1 MYLLSFMCIANLA
14 AQSREDL
21 ERQRRHIQQ
30 EIAELQ
36 ETQASIQK
44 DKKANLAQLALIQN
58 KIKKRNAVIN
68 NINSQVQLIDNNI
81 FSNNREIYRLKKQV
95 DTLKEQYAKTL
106 VYAYQNRS
114 SYDMINFLFSAT
126 TFNDAIRRIQYLK
139 SYRGYREEQ
148 VQNIQKTQQLLV
160 DKINTL
166 NENKKEKSK
175 VLQEQSKEMKTL
187 QGEKEEQNSY
197 VAKLKAREKELTKE
211 MAAKRR
217 VANNLQN
224 AIAAIVKREIEAARK
239 REIEEAKKAAAAA
252 KAAEAKSGN
261 TTTTGTAATTA
272 PKTSSTPGR
281 KYNVLESTPE
291 VTKVSVN
298 FEANRRNLPWPVDK
312 GTIAIPFGNTK
323 IEGTNITENNQWV
336 TIATVAG
343 SNVKSVFEGVVTT
356 VYDIQGSMT
365 VTIKHGKY
373 FTTYYNLTGVT
384 VNKNDQVKMGQV
396 IGKAGTNDDGDG
408 EILFVVTQ
416 EAKFLDPEL
425 WLKSR

>member
-1 MYLLSFMCIANLA
+1 
-14 AQSREDL
+14 
-21 ERQRRHIQQ
+21 
-30 EIAELQ
+30 
-36 ETQASIQK
+36 
-44 DKKANLAQLALIQN
+44 
-58 KIKKRNAVIN
+58 
-68 NINSQVQLIDNNI
+68 
-81 FSNNREIYRLKKQV
+81 
-95 DTLKEQYAKTL
+95 
-106 VYAYQNRS
+106 
-114 SYDMINFLFSAT
+114 
-126 TFNDAIRRIQYLK
+126 
-139 SYRGYREEQ
+139 

-217 VANNLQN
+217 VASNLQN
-224 AIAAIVKREIEAARK
+224 AISAIVKREIEAARK

-261 TTTTGTAATTA
+261 TTTTSTAATAA

-312 GTIAIPFGNTK
+312 GVISFPFGRNK
-323 IEGTNITENNQWV
+323 IEGTTLYEDNSGV
-336 TIATVAG
+336 TIATVSG
-343 SNVKSVFEGVVTT
+343 TNVKAVFEGT
-356 VYDIQGSMT
+356 VSGVFDIQGSQA

-373 FTTYYNLTGVT
+373 FTTYYNLTSVT
-384 VNKNDQVKMGQV
+384 VGKGDGVKMGQV
-396 IGKAGTNDDGDG
+396 IGKAGANDDGDG
-408 EILFVVTQ
+408 EILFMVT
-416 EAKFLDPEL
+416 EEKKFLNPEL
-425 WLKSR
+425 WLKQR

>member
-1 MYLLSFMCIANLA
+1 MCIANLA

-21 ERQRRHIQQ
+21 ERQRRQIQQ